1 MFFVPVMRDPL
12 SISELPI
19 DADFQYSDGVLDI
32 VGPDEQM
39 RLKGWHQPE
48 AFWKVAQQD
57 WTPFSPAFP
66 VVRPSESTTRSSD
79 TSSRRKMS
87 AAFDAFRSD
96 LPAEIAR
103 TLEPFPGH
111 QWNLLVLIHRKP
123 EALELVQSNP
133 ALAWCLANC
142 DEFRSIYLQSAADW
156 AKWHV
161 GNKQIEILEWLG
173 FPGTDS
179 TVKLLRKLAHCCI
192 DPASMRMLAETLR
205 NDEHGTRMLR
215 HQSRINAGALRLCCY
230 RRLTDVISPSLVN
243 EAANDPLEEEDSPRA
258 DLLLDTLRLWDT
270 LNLSGSRP
278 VFGSLRRIRKVHDE
292 LLLQYQRRLS
302 TQREE
307 TRRRRARL
315 FPNPPFPGNDDIIP
329 LCGKSELEKESKEQ
343 TNCVGSYYRQILKT
357 QDLFVYKVLRP
368 QRATLAL
375 LRSSDGTWRR
385 SELKGAGNQPV
396 RPDTSAAVDSWL
408 KKHLRAW

>member
-1 MFFVPVMRDPL
+1 MRDPL
-12 SISELPI
+12 FISELPI

-32 VGPDEQM
+32 VGSDEQM
-39 RLKGWHQPE
+39 RLNGWHQPE
-48 AFWKVAQQD
+48 AFWKAPRQD
-57 WTPFSPAFP
+57 WRSFSPVFS
-66 VVRPSESTTRSSD
+66 VVRPSGSTTRSSD
-79 TSSRRKMS
+79 TSSRQKMV

-103 TLEPFPGH
+103 TLEPFSGR

-123 EALELVQSNP
+123 EALELAQSNP
-133 ALAWCLANC
+133 ALAWCMANC

-173 FPGTDS
+173 FPATDS
-179 TVKLLRKLAHCCI
+179 TVKVLRKLTPSCI
-192 DPASMRMLAETLR
+192 DPASMRMLANTLG
-205 NDEHGTRMLR
+205 NDERAAKMLG
-215 HQSRINAGALRLCCY
+215 HLSRINAGALRLCCY
-230 RRLTDVISPSLVN
+230 RRLTDLISPSLVN
-243 EAANDPLEEEDSPRA
+243 EAANDPHEEEDSPRA

-270 LNLSGSRP
+270 LDLSGSRS
-278 VFGSLRRIRKVHDE
+278 VFGSLQRIQTVHDE
-292 LLLQYQRRLS
+292 LLTEYQRQLS

-307 TRRRRARL
+307 TRRRRRRQ
-315 FPNPPFPGNDDIIP
+315 FPLPPIPGNDDIVP

-343 TNCVGSYYRQILKT
+343 NNCVGSYYKQILST
-357 QDLFVYKVLRP
+357 RDLFVYKVLRP

-375 LRSSDGTWRR
+375 LCSDGTWRR
-385 SELKGAGNQPV
+385 GELKASGNQTV
-396 RPDTSAAVDSWL
+396 RPDTKSAVDSWL